1 MRRESSEKMR
11 KKIVSI
17 ALAGAM
23 VLSLAACGGGDKAA
37 ESTTAQAA
45 GETTTAD
52 AAAVK
57 ESKAAKQEASTAK
70 SPDNDIVIALQ
81 ADATHLDPH
90 VSSNGVSNQITNEM
104 YETLLTFDEDT
115 NVVPLLA
122 KEWSVSEDGKSYT
135 FVLNEGIK
143 FHDGEPFNAES
154 VRAVYDRGLKDSSLT
169 LQRTINAWEDV
180 VVDSEYQVTIKL
192 KEPNNTFI
200 NKITQFRIVSPKAMA
215 MENASD
221 YLAKNS
227 AGTGPFVLSERVD
240 GGYTKMVR
248 NENYWQE
255 GPSVDS
261 LTFQVVPEDAARIA
275 MLQTGEADVIFPV
288 PTTDVSQI
296 ENDPSIIIDV
306 APATT
311 YRYVTLNTEWALP
324 DGRKPFADK
333 RVRQAFNYAFD
344 SEAYAKVVFN
354 GYAKEPTSIFSD
366 SIRFYAE
373 QTPYKPDLE
382 KAKALMKEAGFE
394 DGFDVEL
401 IVDNTTIE
409 QKGAVFVQ
417 QQLSQINVNVLPN
430 ESTANAEKTSAP
442 LEDTTVQM
450 WYVNWASGSYEADGS
465 MRNILHGEKFPPEGY
480 NTAFWNNEEFNQLL
494 DDALKM
500 TDDAQ
505 IAEAY
510 AKAQAIAWE
519 ECPWIFLG
527 NDNTINAYKTYVTG
541 LQYKPGGT
549 MVFRTVG
556 LDHE

>member
-1 MRRESSEKMR
+1 MKNR
-11 KKIVSI
+11 KLISL

-23 VLSLAACGGGDKAA
+23 VLSLAACGGNNSSQQT
-37 ESTTAQAA
+37 STTAGTPTEA
-45 GETTTAD
+45 TTAD
-52 AAAVK
+52 AAAV
-57 ESKAAKQEASTAK
+57 EASKAAKQEASTAK
-70 SPDNDIVIALQ
+70 SADNDIVIAVQ

-90 VSSNGVSNQITNEM
+90 VSSNGASNQVTNEM
-104 YETLLTFDEDT
+104 YECLLSFDKDT
-115 NVVPLLA
+115 NVVPMLA
-122 KEWSVSEDGKSYT
+122 KEWSVSEDGRAYT
-135 FVLNEGIK
+135 FILNEGIQ
-143 FHDGEPFNAES
+143 FHDGEPFNAEA
-154 VRAVYDRGLKDSSLT
+154 VRAVYERGLADPSLT
-169 LQRTINAWEDV
+169 LQRTISTWEDV

-227 AGTGPFVLSERVD
+227 AGTGPFVLADRVD

-248 NENYWQE
+248 NENYWRE

-275 MLQTGEADVIFPV
+275 MLQTGEADIITPV
-288 PTTDVSQI
+288 PVTDVSLI

-324 DGRKPFADK
+324 DGRKPFSDK
-333 RVRQAFNYAFD
+333 RVRQACNYAFD

-354 GYAKEPTSIFSD
+354 GYAKAPTSIFSD
-366 SIRFYAE
+366 SILYYSE
-373 QTPYKPDLE
+373 QTPYTADIE
-382 KAKALMKEAGFE
+382 KAKSLMEEAGYA
-394 DGFDVEL
+394 DGFDVEI

-409 QKGAVFVQ
+409 QKGATFVQ
-417 QQLSQINVNVLPN
+417 QQLSQIGINVKLLPN

-442 LEDTTVQM
+442 LESTTVQM
-450 WYVNWASGSYEADGS
+450 WYVNWSSGSYEADGS
-465 MRNILHGEKFPPEGY
+465 MRNILHGEKFPPNGY

-494 DDALKM
+494 DDALLM
-500 TDDAQ
+500 SDTEE

-527 NDNTINAYKTYVTG
+527 NDNTLNAYKTYVTG
-541 LQYKPGGT
+541 LQYKPGGV
-549 MVFRTVG
+549 MVFRTIG

>member
-1 MRRESSEKMR
+1 M
-11 KKIVSI
+11 KKKLVSL
-17 ALAGAM
+17 ALVGAM
-23 VLSLAACGGGDKAA
+23 ALSVTACGGGAA
-37 ESTTAQAA
+37 ETTAATTAA
-45 GETTTAD
+45 PAETTTAD
-52 AAAVK
+52 AASV
-57 ESKAAKQEASTAK
+57 EASKEAK
-70 SPDNDIVIALQ
+70 KEAATFKSADNDIVIALQ

-90 VSSNGVSNQITNEM
+90 VSSNGISNQITNEM
-104 YETLLTFDEDT
+104 YETLLAFDKDT
-115 NVVPLLA
+115 NVVPCLA
-122 KEWSVSEDGKSYT
+122 KEWSVSEDGKAYT
-135 FVLNEGIK
+135 FILNEGIK
-143 FHDGEPFNAES
+143 FHDGEPFNAEA
-154 VRAVYDRGLKDSSLT
+154 VKAVYERGLADDSLT
-169 LQRTINAWEDV
+169 LKRTIAAWEDV
-180 VVDSEYQVTIKL
+180 TVDSEYQVTIHL
-192 KEPNNTFI
+192 TEPNNTFV

-227 AGTGPFVLSERVD
+227 AGTGPFILSDRVD

-248 NENYWQE
+248 NENYWRE
-255 GPSVDS
+255 GTTVDS
-261 LTFQVVPEDAARIA
+261 LTFMVVPEDAARIA
-275 MLQTGEADVIFPV
+275 MLQTGEADVITPV
-288 PTTDVSQI
+288 PVTDVSLI

-306 APATT
+306 APATV

-333 RVRQAFNYAFD
+333 RVRQALNYAFD

-354 GYAKEPTSIFSD
+354 GYAKVPTSIFSD
-366 SIRFYAE
+366 SIYYYAE
-373 QTPYKPDLE
+373 QTPYTRDLE

-394 DGFDVEL
+394 DGFDVEI

-409 QKGAVFVQ
+409 QKGATFVQ
-417 QQLSQINVNVLPN
+417 QQLADINVNVKLLPN

-442 LEDTTVQM
+442 LEETTVQM
-450 WYVNWASGSYEADGS
+450 WYVNWSSGSYEADGS
-465 MRNILHGEKFPPEGY
+465 MRNILHGEKFPPNGY

-500 TDDAQ
+500 SDTNE

-527 NDNTINAYKTYVTG
+527 NDQNINAYKTYVTG
-541 LQYKPGGT
+541 LQYKPGGV
-549 MVFRTVG
+549 MVFRTIG